1 MNFRSSAALCA
12 TALLL
17 SGRAQALTIL
27 LDYSDD
33 ITTDNFFNTHP
44 VAKASLEKAR
54 NDIQSAITSTL
65 GAIVNDI
72 TTGTSGTAT
81 ATYDFSFGYT
91 NPSTGAAQTIALS
104 TLATNQVRIFVGMR
118 ELAGTTLGQGGPG
131 SQAISAGGSAINAAD
146 WPGAVNAAN
155 AAATAERLRGG
166 GPTINALAGE
176 IVLGGVPGQINVP
189 YGSSIANLWFD
200 NDTNNDSVTDNDTQ
214 LNAFWHFDSG
224 TSVAAG
230 HSDFYS
236 VAMHEMLHALG
247 VGSSQS
253 WTADVSGGVNWLG
266 SNVINVLGSGNN
278 AVTGGHIAAGL
289 NSPSIVD
296 GTMQEALMSPAIT
309 VGTRKQITQLD
320 LAFLRDIGWQ
330 TIPEPSTG
338 ALSLAVAGGLLARR
352 RRRA

>member
-1 MNFRSSAALCA
+1 MNFLSSVTVCA

-17 SGRAQALTIL
+17 SSRAQALTIL

-44 VAKASLEKAR
+44 LAKAGLEKAR
-54 NDIQSAITSTL
+54 NDIQSAITSTM
-65 GAIVNDI
+65 GAITNDI
-72 TTGTSGTAT
+72 TTGVSGTAT
-81 ATYDFSFGYT
+81 ATYNFSFGYT

-104 TLATNQVRIFVGMR
+104 TLATDQVRIFVGMR
-118 ELAGTTLGQGGPG
+118 ELTGTTLGQGGPG
-131 SQAISAGGSAINAAD
+131 SMSVSTSGSAINAAD

-155 AAATAERLRGG
+155 ATATAERLRGT

-176 IVLGGVPGQINVP
+176 VVLGGVPGQINVA
-189 YGSSIANLWFD
+189 YGSSVANLWFD
-200 NDTNNDSVTDNDTQ
+200 NDTNDDTVTDNDTQ

-230 HSDFYS
+230 HNDFYS

-253 WTADVSGGVNWLG
+253 WTADVSGANWLG
-266 SNVINVLGSGNN
+266 SNVISLLGTGNN
-278 AVTGGHIAAGL
+278 TVNGGHIAAGL
-289 NSPSIVD
+289 TSPSIVD
-296 GTMQEALMSPAIT
+296 GTVQETLMSSAIT
-309 VGTRKQITQLD
+309 TGTRKQITQLD

-338 ALSLAVAGGLLARR
+338 ALSLAVAGGFLARR